1 MSLDLAEKDTEFP
14 RGRSA
19 MSVELTHEVAQFLFE
34 EARLLDT
41 NAYLEWA
48 ALFTEDCNYRVP
60 PTNRPAAET
69 GRALFLINDD
79 HFRLTERAKRLTKKD
94 AHAEYPASRTCR
106 MVANVSVSAASGN
119 EVRASANVVTY
130 RYRYER
136 IDIYPAHV
144 DYVLRRE
151 DSGLRIASKIVTL
164 ALDSLR
170 PQGKISLIL

>member
-1 MSLDLAEKDTEFP
+1 MSAAADTMT
-14 RGRSA
+14 RSA
-19 MSVELTHEVAQFLFE
+19 GEAPAMSAELTHEVAQFLFE

-60 PTNRPAAET
+60 PTDQPNAAT

-106 MVANVSVSAASGN
+106 MIANVSARAADGD
-119 EVRASANVVTY
+119 EIEASANFVTY

-136 IDIYPAHV
+136 IDIYPGRV
-144 DYVLRRE
+144 EYRLRRE
-151 DSGLRIASKIVTL
+151 GDRLRIVSKIVTL